1 MAGDLQSIG
10 REFESRYRILDVSFF
25 ICTFSKMVFVVFAVV
40 VAVVVAVVDF
50 PVVSDTREPWFEI
63 SHKQLL
69 LNN

>member
-1 MAGDLQSIG
+1 MGGDLQSIG
-10 REFESRYRILDVSFF
+10 REFESRYRIFDVSFF
-25 ICTFSKMVFVVFAVV
+25 ICTFSKMVFVVF
-40 VAVVVAVVDF
+40 AVVVAVVDF

>member
-1 MAGDLQSIG
+1 MAVDLQSIG

-25 ICTFSKMVFVVFAVV
+25 ICPFSKMVFVVF
-40 VAVVVAVVDF
+40 AVVVAVVDF

>member
-1 MAGDLQSIG
+1 MAH
-10 REFESRYRILDVSFF
+10 F
-25 ICTFSKMVFVVFAVV
+25 CKMVFVVFAVV

-69 LNN
+69 LNNQLLFTVGRMYENIEREAGNGPF